1 MKTITVSLD
10 DETYRRTCAKAA
22 EAGTDVDELV
32 RAYLCEYAETPDE
45 RDTRLKARMQAFW
58 DKLDATGGGLSS
70 AETLSREELY
80 DRAARRQ
87 EYEEEAARREQ
98 LQDDSDTLR

>member
-45 RDTRLKARMQAFW
+45 RFDRLRRHQEELLESMKAR
-58 DKLDATGGGLSS
+58 GGGLDSR
-70 AETLSREELY
+70 ENLTREELY
-80 DRAARRQ
+80 DRAVG
-87 EYEEEAARREQ
+87 
-98 LQDDSDTLR
+98 LIDDNDAKPTSTAT

>member
-1 MKTITVSLD
+1 MSVD

-45 RDTRLKARMQAFW
+45 RDARLKARMQAFW
-58 DKLDATGGGLSS
+58 DKLDATEGGLDSR
-70 AETLSREELY
+70 ENLSREELY
-80 DRAARRQ
+80 DRSSAIGVDRGETPGEASRR
-87 EYEEEAARREQ
+87 
-98 LQDDSDTLR
+98 